1 MTKRQTLRKF
11 WHWELFWRDLHSIWH
26 LFIFLG
32 RTSKKQHPVSQK
44 HPKKVLSGA
53 WLRIAF
59 SVNPMT
65 PRHSFPIIIKQ
76 YIINSGDYDFQRVRA
91 VEMKKRSLL
100 RNRLALAVL
109 SKCSF
114 APYWCSVFWFSTAF
128 CLTTLPFTCW
138 ALLYLTCSIFFFANN
153 PPPRQRNFALHFPL
167 IHLNYWWRERWC
179 SSLFRTS

>member
-1 MTKRQTLRKF
+1 MAIGWSVFGLFWVISEVGSPDYMTKSPIFLNLSFFVSNYYFDLYSLLLGSHIVDIYWVFFFNFDWSALQTTKCQTLRKF

-65 PRHSFPIIIKQ
+65 PIHNFPIIIKR

-109 SKCSF
+109 SKCS
-114 APYWCSVFWFSTAF
+114 
-128 CLTTLPFTCW
+128 
-138 ALLYLTCSIFFFANN
+138 
-153 PPPRQRNFALHFPL
+153 LH
-167 IHLNYWWRERWC
+167 
-179 SSLFRTS
+179 S